1 MKFLSVGAE
10 LFHADGRTDGRRDGQ
25 TGMTL
30 FVILRTCLKMKILKL
45 LILLLIAISPVCMEC
60 V

>member
-1 MKFLSVGAE
+1 VGAE

-25 TGMTL
+25 TGMTV
-30 FVILRTCLKMKILKL
+30 FAILRTCLKMKTQIN
-45 LILLLIAISPVCMEC
+45 LILLLTAISTVRTEY